1 MLIELPIANF
11 GINMSTKEKDYLLHN
26 TKRTASKRTSY
37 KHGTFYFSIHLIF
50 LTWGKV
56 CLYVMLVALLP
67 ID

>member
-37 KHGTFYFSIHLIF
+37 KHGTFFFFNPSNLPYMGQSL
-50 LTWGKV
+50 LV
-56 CLYVMLVALLP
+56 CNACSFASR
-67 ID
+67 